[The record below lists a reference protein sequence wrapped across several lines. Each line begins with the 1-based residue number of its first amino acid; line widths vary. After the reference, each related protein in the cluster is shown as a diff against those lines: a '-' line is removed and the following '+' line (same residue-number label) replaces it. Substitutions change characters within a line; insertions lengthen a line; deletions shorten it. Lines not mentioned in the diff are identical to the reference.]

1 MEALAKSKCFRRGG
15 GFEWRL
21 AGIIMPVVFFMVIS
35 PSNLY
40 AQTHGRWLS
49 AEPTLTF
56 DRFSVDQGLSQSL
69 VRCIWQ
75 DRQGFMWFG
84 TEDGLNKYDGYGF
97 KHFKHDPENPNSLS
111 HNFILT
117 ISEDRTGLLWIGT
130 WGGGLNRFDP
140 VTEQFTRYRHDPDNP
155 GSLSHNTVFSIYE
168 DSRNSGA
175 LWVGTIGGGLNR
187 FDFRTG
193 QFSHYR
199 HDAENPNSLSHDAV
213 NDICQDQTGAL
224 WIGTANGL
232 DKFVPAT
239 SGSSGGENDGPP
251 AIFTHFHHD
260 PNNPQSL
267 STGPVSAVHLD
278 REGVLWAGVVGGGL
292 ERLVAETGEFVH
304 YRQNPGDPYS
314 LSDNSV
320 DQVYEDHSGVLW
332 IGTVDRGLNRFD
344 RAREQFVRYLH
355 QPNDN
360 HSLSHNFVMAIHEDR
375 VGALW
380 VGTFSGLNRSRLD
393 KKPFLHYRHNP
404 DNANSLSGNT
414 VWSIL
419 QDREGLLWIGTN
431 LGGLN
436 RFDREKN
443 QFTRFQHQPE
453 NPRSLGHNTVRTI
466 CEDRQG
472 DLWLATDAGLDKYDR
487 RWQRFDHYRHDPKD
501 PHSLSH
507 NFVWTIYED
516 HAGALWIGTNGGLNR
531 FDHKQQRFEHYR
543 HDPNDS
549 LSLSQNSIWCI
560 TEDQGGALW
569 VGTMSRGLNRL
580 NRERTQFT
588 RFQNELRN
596 PKSLSDNRVLS
607 VYVDRRGTLW
617 AGTGTAGL
625 NKFDRDTEMFTH
637 YREKDGL
644 PNDVVYGILEDQRGN
659 LWLITNKGLAKFNP
673 ATGQF
678 RNYDVSD
685 GLQSNEFNIGAYHKS
700 KNGEMFFGGINGFNA
715 FYPEDIK
722 DNPHAPPVLITD
734 FQLFNKSV
742 PIGKSADGRV
752 LLQKSI
758 TTTDAIKLSYKD
770 NVFSFGFVALNF
782 ANPEKNQYQYKME
795 GFDADWTA
803 AGTRRFATY
812 TNLDPG
818 EYTFRV
824 KGSNNDG
831 IWNERGAA
839 LKIIITPP
847 YWQTWWF
854 RAGASITILLLA
866 FIWYRRRITH
876 IEARKKELE
885 IQVEERTRAAEA
897 LGNALAEVERLKNRL
912 QAENIYL
919 QDEIKVVHNFENIIT
934 RSAALTK
941 VLRNVEQVASS
952 DATVLIL
959 GESGTGKELVARAV
973 HRISP
978 RSNRPLVKVNCSAL
992 PANLIESELF
1002 GHEKGA
1008 YTGAVARKI
1017 GRFELADGG
1026 TIFLD
1031 EIGDLPL
1038 ELQTKLL
1045 RVLQEGEFE
1054 RLGDPQ
1060 TVKVDVR
1067 VIAATNRDLEKER
1080 AQGNFREDLFYR
1092 LNVFP
1097 IQIPPLRERKEDIPL
1112 LINHF
1117 VKKYSAK
1124 IGRKIE
1130 SIPQEV
1136 LDRLLA
1142 YHWPGNVR
1150 ELENLIERAL
1160 IISPGPK
1167 LMLGDWL
1174 PKTDSSPAA
1183 TTICTLEETER
1194 HHILSAL
1201 EKTNW
1206 RVSGEKGAAKIL
1218 GINPKTLE
1226 SRMKKLEIRRKRLT
1240 SDAVRNS

>member
-1 MEALAKSKCFRRGG
+1 MEALAKSKCFRRGD

-21 AGIIMPVVFFMVIS
+21 AGIIMPAVFFMVIS

-56 DRFSVDQGLSQSL
+56 DRFSVDQGL
-69 VRCIWQ
+69 
-75 DRQGFMWFG
+75 
-84 TEDGLNKYDGYGF
+84 
-97 KHFKHDPENPNSLS
+97 
-111 HNFILT
+111 
-117 ISEDRTGLLWIGT
+117 LWIGT

-155 GSLSHNTVFSIYE
+155 GSLRHNTVFSIYE
-168 DSRNSGA
+168 DSRSSGT
-175 LWVGTIGGGLNR
+175 LWIGTIGGGLNR
-187 FDFRTG
+187 FDSRTG

-199 HDAENPNSLSHDAV
+199 HDPDNPNSLSHDAV
-213 NDICQDQTGAL
+213 NDICQDQTAAL

-232 DKFVPAT
+232 DRFMPAAL
-239 SGSSGGENDGPP
+239 SSSGGENDDPP
-251 AIFTHFHHD
+251 AIFTHFRHD
-260 PNNPQSL
+260 PKNPQSL
-267 STGPVSAVHLD
+267 SKGPVSSIYLD
-278 REGVLWAGVVGGGL
+278 SEGVLWAGVVGGGL
-292 ERLVAETGEFVH
+292 DRLLKTAEEFVH
-304 YRQNPGDPYS
+304 YRHDPSDPHS

-320 DQVYEDHSGVLW
+320 
-332 IGTVDRGLNRFD
+332 
-344 RAREQFVRYLH
+344 
-355 QPNDN
+355 
-360 HSLSHNFVMAIHEDR
+360 
-375 VGALW
+375 
-380 VGTFSGLNRSRLD
+380 
-393 KKPFLHYRHNP
+393 
-404 DNANSLSGNT
+404 
-414 VWSIL
+414 
-419 QDREGLLWIGTN
+419 
-431 LGGLN
+431 
-436 RFDREKN
+436 EK
-443 QFTRFQHQPE
+443 
-453 NPRSLGHNTVRTI
+453 V
-466 CEDRQG
+466 
-472 DLWLATDAGLDKYDR
+472 
-487 RWQRFDHYRHDPKD
+487 
-501 PHSLSH
+501 
-507 NFVWTIYED
+507 YED

-549 LSLSQNSIWCI
+549 FSLSQNSIWCI

-569 VGTMSRGLNRL
+569 VGTMSGGLNRL

-588 RFQNELRN
+588 RFQSDLNN

-607 VYVDRRGTLW
+607 VYVDRRGVLW

-625 NKFDRDTEMFTH
+625 NKFDRATETFTH

-644 PNDVVYGILEDQRGN
+644 PNDVVYGILEDEHGN
-659 LWLITNKGLAKFNP
+659 LWMSTNKGLARFNP
-673 ATGQF
+673 VTGQF

-700 KNGEMFFGGINGFNA
+700 KSGEMFFGGINGFNA
-715 FYPEDIK
+715 FYPEDI
-722 DNPHAPPVLITD
+722 
-734 FQLFNKSV
+734 
-742 PIGKSADGRV
+742 
-752 LLQKSI
+752 
-758 TTTDAIKLSYKD
+758 
-770 NVFSFGFVALNF
+770 
-782 ANPEKNQYQYKME
+782 
-795 GFDADWTA
+795 
-803 AGTRRFATY
+803 
-812 TNLDPG
+812 
-818 EYTFRV
+818 
-824 KGSNNDG
+824 NDG

-866 FIWYRRRITH
+866 FIWYRRRINR
-876 IEARKKELE
+876 IEARKRELE
-885 IQVEERTRAAEA
+885 IQVAERTRAAEA

-1097 IQIPPLRERKEDIPL
+1097 IQIPPLRERKEDLPL
-1112 LINHF
+1112 LLNHF

-1160 IISPGPK
+1160 IVSPGPK